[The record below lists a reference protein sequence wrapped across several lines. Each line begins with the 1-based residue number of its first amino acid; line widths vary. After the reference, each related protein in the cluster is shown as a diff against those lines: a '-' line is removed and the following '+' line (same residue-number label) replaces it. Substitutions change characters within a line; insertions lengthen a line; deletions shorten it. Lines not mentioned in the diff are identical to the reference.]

1 MEALK
6 IPTMVTIREASRRTG
21 VSYDFIWKLCRSNQ
35 IVFVKAGT
43 KYLVNLEKLVEFLNG
58 GRPNGKE
65 NL

>member
-43 KYLVNLEKLVEFLNG
+43 KYLVNLEKFVEFLNG
-58 GRPNGKE
+58 GQPYGRN
-65 NL
+65 

>member
-43 KYLVNLEKLVEFLNG
+43 KYLVNLEKFVEFLNG
-58 GRPNGKE
+58 GQADGRN
-65 NL
+65 